1 MASNTECTI
10 PGSGLNPIDVSLN
23 YLLSQVTPLTVH
35 EEVNLSSALK
45 RILAAPVTSTVNIP
59 PWNNSAMDGY
69 AIATQDLVP
78 ESETCLPVSQHI
90 PAGHVGQP
98 LVPGTAARI
107 FTGAPIPKGADAV
120 VIQEQCQRE
129 DQLIRFSV
137 NVQPGDNI
145 RRLGEAVTKGQEVL
159 SQGLLLQPQHIGM
172 AASVGTQT
180 LSVVRRPKVA
190 VFSTGDELVQPGE
203 VLGEG
208 AIYDSN
214 RPTLQALLEAAG
226 CEVLDFGHAVD
237 DVDTITDLL
246 DRANQTA
253 DLIISSGGVSV
264 GEEDHVKPA
273 VEKLGTLLLWK
284 IAIKPGKPLAYGTV
298 KGTPFFGVPG
308 NPVALFV
315 TFSVFIRP
323 YILKMLSAKQT
334 ASPTYPLPLGFAWKN
349 KGQRQEFVRVQCLTD
364 ADGKRY
370 LINYPNQS
378 SGVLTSVAWADGL
391 AVIPEDSV
399 LSAGD
404 TVEYWPFSALL

>member
-1 MASNTECTI
+1 MASNTECAP

-23 YLLSQVTPLTVH
+23 YLLSQVTALTAY
-35 EEVNLSSALK
+35 EEVNLPAALK

-59 PWNNSAMDGY
+59 PWDNSAMDGY
-69 AIATQDLVP
+69 AIATQDLTLKG
-78 ESETCLPVSQHI
+78 ETRLPVSQHI
-90 PAGHVGQP
+90 PAGHVGLP
-98 LVPGTAARI
+98 LASGTAARI
-107 FTGAPIPKGADAV
+107 FTGAPIPKGVDAV

-129 DQLIRFSV
+129 GELVRFSV

-145 RRLGEAVTKGQEVL
+145 RRLGEAVKQGQEVL
-159 SQGLLLQPQHIGM
+159 SKGLFVQPQHVGM
-172 AASVGTQT
+172 AASVGVRT

-190 VFSTGDELVQPGE
+190 IFSTGDELVQPGQ

-214 RPTLQALLEAAG
+214 RPTLEALLEAAG

-246 DRANQTA
+246 GRASQVA

-315 TFSVFIRP
+315 TFAVFIRP
-323 YILKMLSAKQT
+323 YILKMLSAQCIAT
-334 ASPTYPLPLGFAWKN
+334 PSYPLPLGFAWKN
-349 KGQRQEFVRVQCLTD
+349 KGQRQEFVRVQCVTN

-370 LINYPNQS
+370 LMNYPNQS
-378 SGVLTSVAWADGL
+378 SGVLTSVVWADGL
-391 AVIPEDSV
+391 AVIPKDSV
-399 LSAGD
+399 LSEGD
-404 TVEYWPFSALL
+404 TAEYWPFSALL